1 MVGYR
6 PALWFNDSLEYV
18 HLALRPGPYVIRPS
32 GYSLFLLV
40 LRPLHSFVLVVVLQH
55 LIGLAVGVA
64 VYALS
69 RRLSIPGWAAAAAAA
84 PQLLDGY
91 QIALEHMVLSETLF
105 TGLLTGAAT
114 ALSWRVVL
122 RPRAA
127 AVAGVCL
134 AGAAV
139 TRSIGLPLAVAAA
152 VWLLLRRPGWRTVA
166 VFSAALLCPLTGYCT
181 WHLAEHGTFGTSG
194 STGIFLYARTA
205 TFADCAKMNPRS
217 ELLVLCPDGPV
228 AARRPSSDYI
238 WHQDTPLYRLP
249 GGTFDRD
256 KERLARDFAVHAILA
271 QPVDYLRTVGR
282 DFRRTFES
290 RLEDYPN
297 HGVAERYLFGGAT
310 FPLVGRP
317 GFAADLRAYERGP
330 FATTAHEPAASW
342 AVWYQ
347 RHVRM
352 PAPTLGVL
360 LLAGVLGL
368 VGTLFPTR
376 AGVPRAPLGL
386 FVVFGLLSLLLP
398 PMVAGFDYRYI
409 PPSFPFLG
417 GAAALAVPSVAG
429 VRVDLARRRPVNT
442 DRVRPGGA
450 RRDGQR
456 RKRRDRPR
464 LRPGRRPSRR

>member
-18 HLALRPGPYVIRPS
+18 SLALRPEPYVIRPS

-40 LRPLHSFVLVVVLQH
+40 LRPLHSFTLVVAFQH
-55 LIGLAVGVA
+55 VIGLAVGVA
-64 VYALS
+64 VYALL
-69 RRLSIPGWAAAAAAA
+69 RHLSLPGWAAAAASA

-105 TGLLTGAAT
+105 AGLLVGAAT
-114 ALSWRVVL
+114 ALSWHAVL

-127 AVAGVCL
+127 AVAGACL

-139 TRSIGLPLAVAAA
+139 TRSIGLPLAVVAA

-166 VFSAALLCPLTGYCT
+166 VFSVALLCPLTGYCA
-181 WHLAEHGTFGTSG
+181 WHLTEHGTFGTSG
-194 STGIFLYARTA
+194 STGIFLYSRTA
-205 TFADCAKMNPRS
+205 TFVDCAKLDLRP

-228 AARRPSSDYI
+228 DDRRPPSDYI
-238 WHQDTPLYRLP
+238 WHTDTPLYRLP
-249 GGTFDRD
+249 GGTFDRN
-256 KERLARDFAVHAILA
+256 KERIARDFALHAILA
-271 QPVDYLRTVGR
+271 QPLDYLRVVGR
-282 DFRRTFES
+282 DFGRTFQS

-297 HGVAERYLFGGAT
+297 RGVAERYLFGRAT
-310 FPLVGRP
+310 LPLEGRP

-330 FATTAHEPAASW
+330 FATAAHEPAASW

-347 RHVRM
+347 RHMRM
-352 PAPTLGVL
+352 PAPMLGVL

-368 VGTLFPTR
+368 LGMLFPAR

-386 FVVFGLLSLLLP
+386 FVVFGALSLLLP

-417 GAAALAVPSVAG
+417 GAAALAVSSVASALRG
-429 VRVDLARRRPVNT
+429 DRNRNRNRRRP
-442 DRVRPGGA
+442 
-450 RRDGQR
+450 
-456 RKRRDRPR
+456 RPR
-464 LRPGRRPSRR
+464 QPS